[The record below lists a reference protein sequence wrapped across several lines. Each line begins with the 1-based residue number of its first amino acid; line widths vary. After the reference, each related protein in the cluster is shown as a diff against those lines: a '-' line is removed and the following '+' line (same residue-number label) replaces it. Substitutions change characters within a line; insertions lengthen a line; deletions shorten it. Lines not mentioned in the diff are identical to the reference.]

1 MVILLLLL
9 VKWDQFLVVS
19 LEEIVRLFYLVNTRI
34 AYLVMKYILLCA

>member
-19 LEEIVRLFYLVNTRI
+19 LEEIVRLFYLVHTRI